1 MAKTT
6 PLGARLRELR
16 LKKKWSQRDLAYMSN
31 LEHANISRYEGGK
44 KMPTLLTLSRLAKA
58 LGTTPS
64 KLLAA

>member
-6 PLGARLRELR
+6 PLGTRLRDLR
-16 LKKKWSQRDLAYMSN
+16 LKKKWSQRDLAYMAN
-31 LEHANISRYEGGK
+31 LEHANISRYEAGK
-44 KMPTLLTLSRLAKA
+44 KAPTLVTLARLAKA